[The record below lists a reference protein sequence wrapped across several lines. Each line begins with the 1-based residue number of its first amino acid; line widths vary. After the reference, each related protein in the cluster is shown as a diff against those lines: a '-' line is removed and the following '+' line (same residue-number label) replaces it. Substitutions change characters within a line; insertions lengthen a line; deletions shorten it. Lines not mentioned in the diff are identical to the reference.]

1 MYDARKIS
9 FSASVPSL
17 PSLTSFMAIS
27 YSHNCL
33 SAFCILIQELFP
45 KPISSSSQVLPTISS
60 LLPSTFLGLFGF
72 SSFTKSSSHIYLE
85 NTFIKII

>member
-17 PSLTSFMAIS
+17 PSLISFMVIS

-33 SAFCILIQELFP
+33 SASCSLTQELFP
-45 KPISSSSQVLPTISS
+45 KPVSSSSQFLPTISS
-60 LLPSTFLGLFGF
+60 LLPSTFLDLFGF
-72 SSFTKSSSHIYLE
+72 SSFTKFSSHIYLE
-85 NTFIKII
+85 NTFINII